1 MGKLKEMSLALKEKL
16 TQGWISVTSVFRK
29 DDSDKRVRELRKQG
43 YKCSDGMVEKHSG
56 AGLAADIVIYAILL
70 LALFVCIVPIWHVL
84 MASFSDGQKFFAGEG
99 LTGGIAWIPVAEAH
113 TEAYGYLFARWE
125 NILSGFGNSILYVVG
140 ATLFGM
146 IVNISAAY
154 VLSRKSKLRPYLM
167 VFVMFTI
174 MFNGGL
180 IPTYKVVQSLGWI
193 NTRWALLIPGCTNA
207 FFVIMLSNAFAA
219 VPESTIEA
227 AELDGAGHLR
237 IMWQVV
243 LPQSMSFTSVII
255 LNSVVLQWNAWINAS
270 IYLDSRALDLYPLQ
284 LWLREWIAD
293 SESFLVDAAGSLLGP
308 DYNGQYLMQYAAI
321 IVGMLPVLLVFPF
334 FQKRMEKGQLQGA
347 VKG

>member
-1 MGKLKEMSLALKEKL
+1 MGKLKDMSLALKEKL
-16 TQGWISVTSVFRK
+16 TEWWISFTSHFRK
-29 DDSDKRVRELRKQG
+29 DDSDRRLRELKKQG
-43 YKCSDGMVEKHSG
+43 FKCSDGMIEKHSG
-56 AGLAADIVIYAILL
+56 ASLVADIVIYALL
-70 LALFVCIVPIWHVL
+70 LIALFICIVPIWHVL

-99 LTGGIAWIPVAEAH
+99 LVGGIAWVPIADAH
-113 TEAYGYLFARWE
+113 TEAYQYLFARWE
-125 NILSGFGNSILYVVG
+125 NILAGFGNSILYVVG
-140 ATLFGM
+140 ATIFGM

-154 VLSRKSKLRPYLM
+154 VLSRKSKLRPVLM
-167 VFVMFTI
+167 IFVMFTI

-180 IPTYKVVQSLGWI
+180 IPTYKVIQTLGWI
-193 NTRWALLIPGCTNA
+193 NTRWSLLIPGCTNA

-270 IYLDSRALDLYPLQ
+270 IYLDSRAIDLYPLQ

-293 SESFLVDAAGSLLGP
+293 SESFLADAAGSLFGP

-321 IVGMLPVLLVFPF
+321 IIGMVPVLLVFPF